1 MKTYLNMATL
11 LAGLVAAGAALADG
25 DECHVPMS
33 QWQPREALLAMVADQ
48 GWTVRR
54 IRTEDGCYKIK
65 GRDTEGREI
74 EVKVDPATLAMV
86 DFEFDD
92 NDDDDD
98 RGRGRGNSVVPTEAL
113 APPANELF
121 VPSRSPVVE

>member
-11 LAGLVAAGAALADG
+11 LAGLVAAGAALADD

-33 QWQPREALLAMVADQ
+33 QWQPREAVLAMVADQ
-48 GWTVRR
+48 GWTARR

-65 GRDTEGREI
+65 GRDAEGREI

-92 NDDDDD
+92 HDDDH
-98 RGRGRGNSVVPTEAL
+98 GRGNSAIPTEAL